1 MNPFDPYP
9 EEFARF
15 QADQRRS
22 RMQQAHEFIRLD
34 LLR

>member
-22 RMQQAHEFIRLD
+22 RMQQAHEFVRLD